1 MPIRIL
7 DPGLVAQIAAG
18 EVVERPASVVKELVE
33 NALDAGASRIEVET
47 EGGGRRRIRVADDGC
62 GIPAAEVPLA
72 FARHAT
78 SKLSSAEDLFRV
90 TTLGFRGEALAAIAA
105 VARVI
110 CRTRAPEEALG
121 TELRIEGGK
130 ILEQRPIAR
139 PPGTEMIVED
149 LFFNTPARL
158 KFLKGEGAE
167 RRQIDLWITRYAL
180 AYPHVHFIL
189 RHNGREILSLPA
201 AREPRHRFVALYGAE
216 LGDALL
222 EVAEETDGIRVYG
235 WISPPGV
242 DRPDRQELV
251 FFVNGRWVQ
260 DRMLP
265 AAVLQAY
272 HTLLPSGRY
281 PWAFLW
287 VELPPEQVD
296 VNVHPAKIE
305 VRFRDPDGI
314 FRAVQR
320 AVHRALRES
329 APVPVFQT
337 VETSGRTPLSSARPA
352 PTRSEDLLGAPAEE
366 SSSPGLP
373 PLRVIGQIQA
383 SYIIAEG
390 PDGLYL
396 LDQHA
401 AHERVLYEAL
411 QARRQEGPLPS
422 QPLLQP
428 VLIDVLPE
436 EMSLLEE
443 HRDLLEELGFRI
455 EPFGPRTVRLQAV
468 PAVLSTEA
476 ILSVF
481 QDLLFDLRES
491 RRPVEE
497 ALEARLIRSIC
508 KRAAVKAGQVLSVEQ
523 MQHLVRALE
532 RCAMPWTCP
541 HGRPTILRFPIGQ
554 LARQFG
560 REE

>member
-1 MPIRIL
+1 
-7 DPGLVAQIAAG
+7 
-18 EVVERPASVVKELVE
+18 
-33 NALDAGASRIEVET
+33 
-47 EGGGRRRIRVADDGC
+47 
-62 GIPAAEVPLA
+62 
-72 FARHAT
+72 
-78 SKLSSAEDLFRV
+78 
-90 TTLGFRGEALAAIAA
+90 
-105 VARVI
+105 
-110 CRTRAPEEALG
+110 
-121 TELRIEGGK
+121 
-130 ILEQRPIAR
+130 
-139 PPGTEMIVED
+139 
-149 LFFNTPARL
+149 
-158 KFLKGEGAE
+158 
-167 RRQIDLWITRYAL
+167 
-180 AYPHVHFIL
+180 
-189 RHNGREILSLPA
+189 
-201 AREPRHRFVALYGAE
+201 
-216 LGDALL
+216 
-222 EVAEETDGIRVYG
+222 
-235 WISPPGV
+235 
-242 DRPDRQELV
+242 
-251 FFVNGRWVQ
+251 
-260 DRMLP
+260 
-265 AAVLQAY
+265 
-272 HTLLPSGRY
+272 
-281 PWAFLW
+281 
-287 VELPPEQVD
+287 
-296 VNVHPAKIE
+296 
-305 VRFRDPDGI
+305 
-314 FRAVQR
+314 
-320 AVHRALRES
+320 VHRALRES

-337 VETSGRTPLSSARPA
+337 VETSGRTPLISARPA

-491 RRPVEE
+491 RRPVEG

-523 MQHLVRALE
+523 MQHLVQALE

>member
-18 EVVERPASVVKELVE
+18 EVIERPASVVKELVE
-33 NALDAGASRIEVET
+33 NALDAGASWIEVET
-47 EGGGRRRIRVADDGC
+47 EGGGRRRIRVADNGS
-62 GIPAAEVPLA
+62 GIPMAEVPLA

-78 SKLSSAEDLFRV
+78 SKLSSSEDLFRV

-105 VARVI
+105 VARVT
-110 CRTRAPEEALG
+110 CRTRSPEEALG
-121 TELRIEGGK
+121 TELHIEGGK
-130 ILEQRPIAR
+130 ILAQRPIAR
-139 PPGTEMIVED
+139 PPGTEMVVED

-189 RHNGREILSLPA
+189 RHSGREIFSLPA
-201 AREPRHRFVALYGAE
+201 VREPRHRLTALYGVE
-216 LGDALL
+216 LGDVLL
-222 EVAEETDGIRVYG
+222 EVAEEADGVRVYG

-242 DRPDRQELV
+242 DRPDRQELA

-260 DRMLP
+260 DRRLP

-272 HTLLPSGRY
+272 HTLLPGGRY

-287 VELPPEQVD
+287 VELPPDQVD

-305 VRFRDPDGI
+305 VRFRDPDGV
-314 FRAVQR
+314 FRIIQR
-320 AVHRALRES
+320 AVHRTLRES
-329 APVPVFQT
+329 TPVPVFQRA
-337 VETSGRTPLSSARPA
+337 ETFK
-352 PTRSEDLLGAPAEE
+352 GAPAFPAQPVSMGARDLAGAPIEE
-366 SSSPGLP
+366 SASSGLP

-383 SYIIAEG
+383 SYIVAEG

-411 QARRQEGPLPS
+411 QAQRQEGPLPA
-422 QPLLQP
+422 QPLLEP

-443 HRDLLEELGFRI
+443 NRGLLEGLGFHI
-455 EPFGPRTVRLQAV
+455 EPFGPRSVRVQSV
-468 PAVLSTEA
+468 PAVLATEA

-481 QDLLFDLRES
+481 QELLLDLQES
-491 RRPVEE
+491 RRPMEG

-508 KRAAVKAGQVLSVEQ
+508 KRAAVKAGQILSMEQ
-523 MQHLVRALE
+523 MQHLVRGLE

-541 HGRPTILRFPIGQ
+541 HGRPTLLRFPIGQ